1 MSILKLKLL
10 NARSI
15 ASRHFAE
22 IGLATPRLHD
32 WVEATGFGPDT
43 RGSQK
48 WRMFSPG
55 DVVRLGTVRSI
66 KNRTQMAIS
75 EQGDLLW
82 FVGHKDFV
90 LKTSR
95 LWCQRMA
102 PTLVT
107 DLASYHE
114 AVPVAD
120 VDLGSMVKRGGPLF
134 LALSLDGPVRL
145 MLAAMIRGGS
155 DDQKAAAV
163 ELVGHTSWE
172 AEQMDKGHRFLS
184 IYPDGDPEGALR
196 YLLPGLS
203 EELGVHRTSRRTV

>member
-1 MSILKLKLL
+1 MLKML
-10 NARSI
+10 NDRSI

-48 WRMFSPG
+48 WRRFSPG

-75 EQGDLLW
+75 EQGDLLG

-90 LKTSR
+90 LETSR
-95 LWCQRMA
+95 LWGQRMA

-114 AVPVAD
+114 VVPVAY
-120 VDLGSMVKRGGPLF
+120 VSLGSMVKRGGPLF

-155 DDQKAAAV
+155 ADQKAAAIG
-163 ELVGHTSWE
+163 LVVHTKEDAKRE
-172 AEQMDKGHRFLS
+172 AKRQRALD
-184 IYPDGDPEGALR
+184 IYPDGDADGALR